1 MRMKKTELIE
11 KLKSIDVEF
20 DENANYNDLIALL
33 PETPEILSTETI
45 YKPLS
50 PQEKTPTSSQSCGTC
65 KSYGFVKTRGFMV
78 CTIRGGRRKNTE
90 GGSCKFYGVN
100 DG

>member
-1 MRMKKTELIE
+1 MKKTELIE
-11 KLKSIDVEF
+11 KLKQSDVEF
-20 DENANYNDLIALL
+20 DENAKYNDLAALL
-33 PETPEILSTETI
+33 PKSPEILTTETI
-45 YKPLS
+45 MEPPP
-50 PQEKTPTSSQSCGTC
+50 PQEKTPASSQSCGTC
-65 KSYGFVKTRGFMV
+65 RSYGFVKTRGFMV